1 MASVL
6 QDLID
11 PDSKKLVWL
20 EHDGPVTIG
29 PFQFPAHVPVPVAD
43 QANTLARGPWLHV
56 PYRGRGPVP
65 AGLEGDPLDPDFS
78 GEEAFRA
85 LTGGHITADNR
96 DAIDLVDEIGRC
108 LLLHASFGQ
117 EEPWHEEVEQI
128 FANIEDGAALFD
140 LLLRRAKGR
149 IDEGTHYSEHG
160 KGDESLGEF
169 LLARILLQGAHL
181 LSPTTPG
188 VLYDIGVLLH
198 DLAHR
203 LSFENEKDSERW
215 QVGLSNE
222 SRFYLQLSMADK
234 EIREETPASYLLG
247 VNREVLGQLEEAV
260 EAYERFLASPAARLY
275 PPMRVEVESRLSKLP
290 RQKSE

>member
-11 PDSKKLVWL
+11 PKSKMLTWL

-29 PFQFPAHVPVPVAD
+29 PFQFPAHVPVPVAHSE
-43 QANTLARGPWLHV
+43 NKLARAPWLHV

-65 AGLEGDPLDPDFS
+65 AGIEGDPIDEGFS

-85 LTGGHITADNR
+85 LTGGHIGAETR
-96 DAIDLVDEIGRC
+96 EAITLVDEIGKC

-117 EEPWHEEVEQI
+117 EEPWHEEAEQI
-128 FANIEDGAALFD
+128 FGNVEDGAALFD

-149 IDEGTHYSEHG
+149 IDEGTHYSEHN
-160 KGDESLGEF
+160 KGDEALVEF

-203 LSFENEKDSERW
+203 LAFENEQDSERW

-222 SRFYLQLSMADK
+222 SRFYLQLAMADK

-247 VNREVLGQLEEAV
+247 VNREVLGQLDEAV
-260 EAYERFLASPAARLY
+260 EAYKRFLASPAARLY
-275 PPMRVEVESRLSKLP
+275 PPMRVEVESRLANLP
-290 RQKSE
+290 PQNGE